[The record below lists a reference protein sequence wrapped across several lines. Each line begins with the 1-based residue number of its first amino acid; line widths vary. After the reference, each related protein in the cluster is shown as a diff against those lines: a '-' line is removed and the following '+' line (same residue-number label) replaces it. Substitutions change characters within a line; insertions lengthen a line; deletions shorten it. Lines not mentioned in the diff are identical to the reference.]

1 MGVGAGF
8 IMGTP
13 WIHIS
18 DLSLHPSRR
27 QHQSFT
33 PASDSIATMTWE
45 QVVEDKRAR
54 LEATIPSEWRIK
66 SKPTE
71 DSVMAYPKQSG
82 IMTPEEL
89 SITESSAVD
98 LVAQL
103 ASRKLTSVAVTTAF
117 CKRAALAHQLTNCAL
132 EFFPE
137 IALKRAKELDDTFQ
151 KTGKP
156 VGPLHGLPISLKDQF
171 RIKGLETSMGY
182 AAWVG
187 KYDTY
192 NSVLVDLLL
201 KAGAVFYVKTS
212 VPQSLMVCE
221 TINNVSGRT
230 VNPRNKNWSCGG
242 SSGGEGAIVGFGGG
256 IIGVGTDIG
265 GSIRVPSA
273 FNFLYGLRPSH
284 GRLPYGRMANSM
296 EGQETVHSV
305 CGPLTHSVADLKL
318 FLTSVLQEEPWKY
331 DSKVIPMPWRQG
343 EEDAISSKI
352 QSGGLTLGFY
362 NCDGNVLPHPPI
374 LRGVDMVVSALKD
387 KGHTVVPWKPYKHDY
402 GVDLINK
409 IYAADGGS
417 DIFSD
422 LKESGEPAI
431 PNFKDLI
438 SPSLPKMDMNEIWD
452 VQRQKWAYQGEYLE
466 QWRAR
471 EAELGK
477 EIDAF
482 IAPIT
487 PTAAIRHNQF
497 KYYGYASA
505 INLLDW
511 TSVVVPV
518 TFADKDK
525 DKKQTD
531 FKPLSEIDGIVQ
543 AEYDPE
549 AYHGAP
555 VAVQIVGRRLS
566 EERTLAIAQ
575 EIGKLLGNETT
586 P

>member
-1 MGVGAGF
+1 
-8 IMGTP
+8 
-13 WIHIS
+13 
-18 DLSLHPSRR
+18 
-27 QHQSFT
+27 
-33 PASDSIATMTWE
+33 MTWE

-54 LEATIPSEWRIK
+54 IAASIPAEWRIN

-71 DSVMAYPKQSG
+71 ESVMAYPKQSG
-82 IMTPEEL
+82 IMTAEEL
-89 SITESSAVD
+89 AITESTATD
-98 LVAQL
+98 LVAQM
-103 ASRKLTSVAVTTAF
+103 AAGKLTSEAVTTAF
-117 CKRAALAHQLTNCAL
+117 LKRAALAHQLTNCAL

-137 IALKRAKELDDTFQ
+137 MALARAKELDATFQ
-151 KTGKP
+151 KTGTP

-171 RIKGLETSMGY
+171 RIKGLETTMGY

-242 SSGGEGAIVGFGGG
+242 SSGGEGAMVGFRGG

-284 GRLPYGRMANSM
+284 GRLPYGMMANSM

-305 CGPLTHSVADLKL
+305 CGPLTHSVADMRL
-318 FLTSVLQEEPWKY
+318 FVKSVLAQEPWEY
-331 DSKVIPMPWRQG
+331 DSKVIPMPWRQA
-343 EEDAISSKI
+343 EADTIKTKI
-352 QSGGLTLGFY
+352 GSGGLTLGFY
-362 NCDGNVLPHPPI
+362 NSDGVVLPHPPI
-374 LRGVDMVVSALKD
+374 LRGVQTVVDTMK
-387 KGHTVVPWKPYKHDY
+387 KNGHTVIPWKPYKHDFA
-402 GVDLINK
+402 VNLINS
-409 IYAADGGS
+409 IYASDGGT
-417 DIFSD
+417 DVFNT

-431 PNFKDLI
+431 PNFADLI
-438 SPSLPKMDMNEIWD
+438 NPSLPKIDMNQLWD
-452 VQRQKWAYQGEYLE
+452 VHLQKWAFQSEYLE
-466 QWRAR
+466 QFRVA

-477 EIDAF
+477 EIDAI

-505 INLLDW
+505 INLLDF

-518 TFADKDK
+518 TFADKSI
-525 DKKQTD
+525 DKKNAE
-531 FKPLSEIDGIVQ
+531 FSPLSDIDKTVQ
-543 AEYDPE
+543 DEYDPD

-555 VAVQIVGRRLS
+555 VAVQIFGRRLT
-566 EERTLAIAQ
+566 EERIMAIAE
-575 EIGKLLGNETT
+575 EIGRLLGNEIT